1 MAAIRLLILYD
12 KEWNILLGRNETL
25 SNAYRYLPSS
35 VKKMSFLIDAT
46 WFKNMVSRKW
56 HAKKA
61 YDAQKNCLVIFELKN
76 AFKKRIHF

>member
-1 MAAIRLLILYD
+1 MKPYRTHTDTCHLRL
-12 KEWNILLGRNETL
+12 
-25 SNAYRYLPSS
+25 
-35 VKKMSFLIDAT
+35 KKMSFLIDAT